1 MADLAKLPSMTRCP
15 RPSAAACRFRAGTL
29 KALAHPSRLLMLE
42 ALAEGE
48 HCVCDLRQLVGLDLS
63 TVSKHLSLLR
73 QAGLVTDERRGSRV
87 YYRLC
92 CPAASEL
99 LEALA
104 GPLDELARRRARE
117 LAAAG
122 SATAAAVAAPAGRIA
137 R

>member
-1 MADLAKLPSMTRCP
+1 
-15 RPSAAACRFRAGTL
+15 
-29 KALAHPSRLLMLE
+29 MLE

-48 HCVCDLRQLVGLDLS
+48 RCVCDLRQLVDLDLS

-73 QAGLVTDERRGSRV
+73 GAGLVTDERRGSRV

-99 LEALA
+99 LVALA
-104 GPLDELARRRARE
+104 GPLDNLARRRAGE
-117 LAAAG
+117 IAAG
-122 SATAAAVAAPAGRIA
+122 SAAPTAVAASGGRVA